1 MYRVFNEYLSRVELK
16 SNNEI
21 YERIKAF
28 LKECEDVKNFCV
40 NVNFNRYVID
50 IKLKYYSVKGAE
62 ELFASFNK
70 EVSYGYSSL
79 FVRFNEGSL
88 VRYRYLTSNENKEA
102 FYCDIVIS

>member
-28 LKECEDVKNFCV
+28 LKECEDVKSFCV
-40 NVNFNRYVID
+40 NVNFNRYVVD
-50 IKLKYYSVKGAE
+50 IKLKYYSVKDAE